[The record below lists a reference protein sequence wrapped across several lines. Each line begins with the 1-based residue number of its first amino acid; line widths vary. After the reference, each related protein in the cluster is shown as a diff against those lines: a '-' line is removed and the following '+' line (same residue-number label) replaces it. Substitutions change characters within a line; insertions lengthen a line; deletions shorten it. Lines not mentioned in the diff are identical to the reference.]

1 MAAPIILP
9 YTSAHPFS
17 TKRSVL
23 YSQLLRAKRLGSS
36 TAAQNRGMIKIEQL
50 FISNGYPT
58 KLIKKTKFHVKTRK
72 HRPTNQIQNQT
83 KNTSDDDTYISLPYI
98 DETLTRKIESV
109 VKSSKLPVRIA
120 WQSGQTL
127 ADKLTSSALEKPP
140 CPAGNKKCHCC
151 LSGLEGRCH
160 SKNAVYMITCNLC
173 PRKDSYVGESKRSV
187 RLRFN
192 EHLRDAKNKSKNT
205 PFGEHFQ
212 KSHPNVEIDEN
223 TLTITIL
230 QICKDVAEL
239 KIAES
244 IEIRNHKPVLNIMS
258 SSWTLI
264 KPVPYSE
271 L

>member
-1 MAAPIILP
+1 
-9 YTSAHPFS
+9 
-17 TKRSVL
+17 
-23 YSQLLRAKRLGSS
+23 
-36 TAAQNRGMIKIEQL
+36 
-50 FISNGYPT
+50 
-58 KLIKKTKFHVKTRK
+58 
-72 HRPTNQIQNQT
+72 
-83 KNTSDDDTYISLPYI
+83 
-98 DETLTRKIESV
+98 
-109 VKSSKLPVRIA
+109 
-120 WQSGQTL
+120 
-127 ADKLTSSALEKPP
+127 
-140 CPAGNKKCHCC
+140 
-151 LSGLEGRCH
+151 
-160 SKNAVYMITCNLC
+160 MITCNLC
-173 PRKDSYVGESKRSV
+173 PRKYSYVGESKRSV

-192 EHLRDAKNKSKNT
+192 EHLRDAKNKTKNT